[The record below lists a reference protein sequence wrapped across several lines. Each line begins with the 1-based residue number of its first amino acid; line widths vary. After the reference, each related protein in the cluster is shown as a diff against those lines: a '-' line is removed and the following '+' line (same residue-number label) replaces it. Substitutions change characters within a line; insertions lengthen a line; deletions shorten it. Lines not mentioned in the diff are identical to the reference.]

1 MKPAKL
7 DKILEIIGSNPKML
21 SDLPRVT
28 QHRLEF
34 EQMDSVAG
42 ALSTSP
48 LLFLGLGSE
57 GWRF

>member
-21 SDLPRVT
+21 SDLPRVI